1 MGFLCADDFDTRR
14 DFRNALLAETCAF
27 ICIFRGGFH
36 DGTVVIECEVAQQD
50 FCLVSLDL
58 ISQILLSRNT
68 GSQIFLT
75 ESFDGTILFYFI
87 STKIYR

>member
-1 MGFLCADDFDTRR
+1 M
-14 DFRNALLAETCAF
+14 
-27 ICIFRGGFH
+27 
-36 DGTVVIECEVAQQD
+36 VIECEVAQQD

-75 ESFDGTILFYFI
+75 ESFDGTILSRLVFCFI